1 MRSIADR
8 IMNQVRVRGRGKW
21 VFTPKDFLDLGSRA
35 AIDQALSRLVVDG
48 KLRRIGRG
56 LYDFPRQS
64 KILRGAAPA
73 NLDAT
78 VQAISRRD
86 QIRVMPNG
94 IVFANDLGLTNAVP
108 ARPSYI
114 SSGRTKTV
122 LVGNRKVYL
131 QHVSQKVIDW
141 ADRPGGQ
148 FVAAVLWLDKAIL
161 LRGRDANASAPDMI
175 DLMRL
180 KLADDVKQDLLQ
192 DLDLLPG
199 WMALIAKKVCNDP
212 DFAV

>member
-1 MRSIADR
+1 MS
-8 IMNQVRVRGRGKW
+8 QVRVRGRGKW

-35 AIDQALSRLVVDG
+35 AIDRALSRLVLAG

-64 KILRGAAPA
+64 KILQGAAPA
-73 NLDAT
+73 SLDAT

-94 IVFANDLGLTNAVP
+94 IMFANDLGLTNAVP
-108 ARPSYI
+108 AKPSYI
-114 SSGRTKTV
+114 SSGRNKTV

-131 QHVSQKVIDW
+131 QHVSQKVIAW

-148 FVAAVLWLDKAIL
+148 FVAAILWLDKAI
-161 LRGRDANASAPDMI
+161 ASAPDMI
-175 DLMRL
+175 DLMRV

>member
-1 MRSIADR
+1 MLNHVYS
-8 IMNQVRVRGRGKW
+8 GK
-21 VFTPKDFLDLGSRA
+21 VIPLSLTFTPKDFLDLGSRA
-35 AIDQALSRLVVDG
+35 AIDRALSRLVLAG

-64 KILRGAAPA
+64 KILQGAAPA
-73 NLDAT
+73 SLDAT

-108 ARPSYI
+108 AKPSYI
-114 SSGRTKTV
+114 SSGRTKAV

-131 QHVSQKVIDW
+131 QHVSQKVIAW

-148 FVAAVLWLDKAIL
+148 FVAAVLWLDKAI
-161 LRGRDANASAPDMI
+161 ASAPDMI
-175 DLMRL
+175 DLMRV

-199 WMALIAKKVCNDP
+199 WMASIAKKVCNDP

>member
-1 MRSIADR
+1 MKSIADR
-8 IMNQVRVRGRGKW
+8 IMDQVRVRGRGKW

-35 AIDQALSRLVVDG
+35 AIDRALSRLVVDG

-131 QHVSQKVIDW
+131 QHVSQKVIAW

-148 FVAAVLWLDKAIL
+148 FVAAVLWLDKAI
-161 LRGRDANASAPDMI
+161 ASAPDMI

-192 DLDLLPG
+192 DLDLLPS
-199 WMALIAKKVCNDP
+199 WMAPIAKKVCNDP
-212 DFAV
+212 DFAL

>member
-1 MRSIADR
+1 MKSIADR
-8 IMNQVRVRGRGKW
+8 IMSQVRVRGRGKW

-35 AIDQALSRLVVDG
+35 AIDRALSRLVLAG

-64 KILRGAAPA
+64 KILQGAAPA
-73 NLDAT
+73 SLDAT

-108 ARPSYI
+108 AKPSYI

-131 QHVSQKVIDW
+131 QHVSQKVIAW

-148 FVAAVLWLDKAIL
+148 FVAAVLWLDKAI
-161 LRGRDANASAPDMI
+161 ASAPDMI
-175 DLMRL
+175 DLMRV

-199 WMALIAKKVCNDP
+199 WMASIAKKVCNDP
-212 DFAV
+212 AFAV

>member
-1 MRSIADR
+1 MKSIADR
-8 IMNQVRVRGRGKW
+8 IMSQVRVRGRGKW

-35 AIDQALSRLVVDG
+35 TIDRALSRLVVEG

-64 KILRGAAPA
+64 KILQGAAPA
-73 NLDAT
+73 SLDAT

-108 ARPSYI
+108 AKASYI
-114 SSGRTKTV
+114 SSGRTKTM
-122 LVGNRKVYL
+122 LVGNRKIYL
-131 QHVSQKVIDW
+131 QHVSQKVIAW

-148 FVAAVLWLDKAIL
+148 FVAAVLWLDKAI
-161 LRGRDANASAPDMI
+161 ASAPDMI
-175 DLMRL
+175 DLMRV
-180 KLADDVKQDLLQ
+180 KLADEVKQDLLQ

-199 WMALIAKKVCNDP
+199 WMAAIAKKVCNDP
-212 DFAV
+212 DFAL

>member
-1 MRSIADR
+1 VKSIADR
-8 IMNQVRVRGRGKW
+8 IMSQVRVRGRGKW

-35 AIDQALSRLVVDG
+35 AIDRALSRLVLAG

-64 KILRGAAPA
+64 KILQGAAPA
-73 NLDAT
+73 SLDAT
-78 VQAISRRD
+78 VLAISRRD

-108 ARPSYI
+108 AKPSYI

-131 QHVSQKVIDW
+131 QHVSQKVIAW

-148 FVAAVLWLDKAIL
+148 FVAAVLWLDKAI
-161 LRGRDANASAPDMI
+161 ASAPDMI
-175 DLMRL
+175 DLMRV

-199 WMALIAKKVCNDP
+199 WMASIAKKVCNDP
-212 DFAV
+212 AFAV

>member
-1 MRSIADR
+1 
-8 IMNQVRVRGRGKW
+8 MNQVRVRGRGKW
-21 VFTPKDFLDLGSRA
+21 VFTPKDFLGLGRRA
-35 AIDQALSRLVVDG
+35 AIDQALSRLVLRG

-64 KILRGAAPA
+64 KILKGAAPA
-73 NLDAT
+73 SLDAT

-86 QIRVMPNG
+86 RIRVMPNG
-94 IVFANDLGLTNAVP
+94 IAFANALGLTNAVP

-114 SSGRTKTV
+114 SSGRTKIV

-131 QHVSQKVIDW
+131 KHVSQKVIAW

-148 FVAAVLWLDKAIL
+148 FVAAVVWLDKAI
-161 LRGRDANASAPDMI
+161 ASAPDTI
-175 DLMRL
+175 ALMRV

-199 WMALIAKKVCNDP
+199 WMASIARKICNDP
-212 DFAV
+212 DVSL

>member
-1 MRSIADR
+1 MKSIADR
-8 IMNQVRVRGRGKW
+8 IMSQVRVRGRGKW

-35 AIDQALSRLVVDG
+35 AIDRALSRLVLAG

-64 KILRGAAPA
+64 KILQGAAPA
-73 NLDAT
+73 SLDAT

-108 ARPSYI
+108 AKPSYI

-131 QHVSQKVIDW
+131 QHVSQKVIAW

-148 FVAAVLWLDKAIL
+148 FVAAVLWLDKAI
-161 LRGRDANASAPDMI
+161 ASAPDMI
-175 DLMRL
+175 DLMRV

-199 WMALIAKKVCNDP
+199 WMASIAKKICHDL

>member
-1 MRSIADR
+1 MS
-8 IMNQVRVRGRGKW
+8 QVRVRGRGKW

-35 AIDQALSRLVVDG
+35 AIDRALSRLVLAG

-64 KILRGAAPA
+64 KILQGEAPA
-73 NLDAT
+73 SLDAT

-108 ARPSYI
+108 AKPSYI

-131 QHVSQKVIDW
+131 QHVSQKVIAW
-141 ADRPGGQ
+141 TDRPGGQ
-148 FVAAVLWLDKAIL
+148 FVAAVLWLDKAI
-161 LRGRDANASAPDMI
+161 ASAPDMI
-175 DLMRL
+175 DLMRV

-199 WMALIAKKVCNDP
+199 WMASIAKKVCDDP

>member
-1 MRSIADR
+1 MKSTVDQ
-8 IMNQVRVRGRGKW
+8 IMNKVRVRGRGKW
-21 VFTPKDFLDLGSRA
+21 VFTPKDFLGLGSSRA
-35 AIDQALSRLVVDG
+35 AVDRALSRLVKSG

-64 KILRGAAPA
+64 GILNGSAPA
-73 NLDAT
+73 SMDAT

-86 QIRVMPNG
+86 RIRVMPNG

-122 LVGNRKVYL
+122 KVGNRKVYL
-131 QHVSQKVIDW
+131 KHVGQKVIAW
-141 ADRPGGQ
+141 ADRPGGK
-148 FVAAVLWLDKAIL
+148 FVAAVLWLDQAI
-161 LRGRDANASAPDMI
+161 ASAPDMI
-175 DLMRL
+175 DLMRTS
-180 KLADDVKQDLLQ
+180 LAIEVKQDLIQ
-192 DLDLLPG
+192 NLDLLPD
-199 WMALIAKKVCNDP
+199 WMVSIARKVCNDP

>member
-1 MRSIADR
+1 MKSIADR
-8 IMNQVRVRGRGKW
+8 IMSQVRVRGRGKW
-21 VFTPKDFLDLGSRA
+21 VFTPKDFLGLGRRA
-35 AIDQALSRLVVDG
+35 AIDRALSRLVLSG

-64 KILRGAAPA
+64 KILKGAAPA

-94 IVFANDLGLTNAVP
+94 IVFANNLGLTNAVP

-114 SSGRTKTV
+114 SSGRTKTL
-122 LVGNRKVYL
+122 LVSNRKVYL
-131 QHVSQKVIDW
+131 KHVSQKVIAW

-148 FVAAVLWLDKAIL
+148 FVAAVLWLDKAI
-161 LRGRDANASAPDMI
+161 ASAPDTI
-175 DLMRL
+175 ALMRV

-199 WMALIAKKVCNDP
+199 WMASIAKKVCNDP

>member
-1 MRSIADR
+1 VKSIADR
-8 IMNQVRVRGRGKW
+8 IMSQVRVRGRGKW

-35 AIDQALSRLVVDG
+35 AIDQALSRLVLAG

-64 KILRGAAPA
+64 KILQGAAPA
-73 NLDAT
+73 SLDAT
-78 VQAISRRD
+78 VLAISRRD
-86 QIRVMPNG
+86 QIRLMPNG

-108 ARPSYI
+108 AKPSYI

-131 QHVSQKVIDW
+131 QHVSQKVIAW

-148 FVAAVLWLDKAIL
+148 FVAAVLWLDKAI
-161 LRGRDANASAPDMI
+161 ASAPDMI
-175 DLMRL
+175 NLMRV

-199 WMALIAKKVCNDP
+199 WMASIAKKVCNDP

>member
-1 MRSIADR
+1 VKSIADR
-8 IMNQVRVRGRGKW
+8 IMSQVRVRGRGKW

-35 AIDQALSRLVVDG
+35 AIDRALSRLVLAG

-64 KILRGAAPA
+64 KILQGAAPA
-73 NLDAT
+73 SLDAT

-108 ARPSYI
+108 AKPSYI

-131 QHVSQKVIDW
+131 QHVSQKVIAW

-148 FVAAVLWLDKAIL
+148 FVAAVLWLDKAI
-161 LRGRDANASAPDMI
+161 ASAPDMI
-175 DLMRL
+175 DLMRV

-199 WMALIAKKVCNDP
+199 WMASIAKKVCNDP
-212 DFAV
+212 AFAV

>member
-1 MRSIADR
+1 MS
-8 IMNQVRVRGRGKW
+8 QVRVRGRGKW

-35 AIDQALSRLVVDG
+35 AIDRALSRLVLAG

-64 KILRGAAPA
+64 KILQGAAPA
-73 NLDAT
+73 SLDAT

-94 IVFANDLGLTNAVP
+94 IMFANDLGLTNAVP
-108 ARPSYI
+108 AKPSYI
-114 SSGRTKTV
+114 SSGRNKTV

-131 QHVSQKVIDW
+131 QHVSQKVIAW

-148 FVAAVLWLDKAIL
+148 FVAAVLWLDKAI
-161 LRGRDANASAPDMI
+161 ASAPDMI
-175 DLMRL
+175 DLMRV

-192 DLDLLPG
+192 DLDLLPV
-199 WMALIAKKVCNDP
+199 WMASIAKKVCNDP

>member
-1 MRSIADR
+1 VKSIADR
-8 IMNQVRVRGRGKW
+8 IMSQVRVRGRGKW

-35 AIDQALSRLVVDG
+35 AIDRALSRLVLAG

-64 KILRGAAPA
+64 KILQGAVPA
-73 NLDAT
+73 SLDAT

-108 ARPSYI
+108 AKPSYI
-114 SSGRTKTV
+114 SSGRTKIV

-131 QHVSQKVIDW
+131 QHVSQKVIAW

-148 FVAAVLWLDKAIL
+148 FVAAVL
-161 LRGRDANASAPDMI
+161 
-175 DLMRL
+175 
-180 KLADDVKQDLLQ
+180 
-192 DLDLLPG
+192 
-199 WMALIAKKVCNDP
+199 
-212 DFAV
+212 

>member
-1 MRSIADR
+1 MS
-8 IMNQVRVRGRGKW
+8 QVRVRGRGKW

-35 AIDQALSRLVVDG
+35 AIDRALSRLVLAG

-64 KILRGAAPA
+64 KILQGAAPA
-73 NLDAT
+73 SLDAT

-108 ARPSYI
+108 AKPSYI

-122 LVGNRKVYL
+122 LVDNRKVYL
-131 QHVSQKVIDW
+131 QHVSHKVIAW
-141 ADRPGGQ
+141 SDRPGGQ
-148 FVAAVLWLDKAIL
+148 FVAAVLWLDQAISS
-161 LRGRDANASAPDMI
+161 DPDMI
-175 DLMRL
+175 DLMRV

-199 WMALIAKKVCNDP
+199 WMASIAKKVCNDP
-212 DFAV
+212 DFAL

>member
-1 MRSIADR
+1 
-8 IMNQVRVRGRGKW
+8 MNQVRVRGRGKW
-21 VFTPKDFLDLGSRA
+21 VFTPKDFLGLGRRA
-35 AIDQALSRLVVDG
+35 AIDQALSRLVLRG

-64 KILRGAAPA
+64 KILKGAAPA
-73 NLDAT
+73 SLDAT

-86 QIRVMPNG
+86 RIRVMPNG
-94 IVFANDLGLTNAVP
+94 IAFANALGLTNAVP

-114 SSGRTKTV
+114 SSGRNKIV

-131 QHVSQKVIDW
+131 KHVSQKVIAW

-148 FVAAVLWLDKAIL
+148 FVAAVVWLDKAI
-161 LRGRDANASAPDMI
+161 ASAPDTI
-175 DLMRL
+175 ALMRV

-199 WMALIAKKVCNDP
+199 WMASIARKICNDP
-212 DFAV
+212 DVAL

>member
-1 MRSIADR
+1 VKSIADR
-8 IMNQVRVRGRGKW
+8 IMSQVRVRGHGKW

-35 AIDQALSRLVVDG
+35 AIDRALSRLVLAG

-64 KILRGAAPA
+64 KILQGAAPA
-73 NLDAT
+73 SLDAT
-78 VQAISRRD
+78 VLAISRRD

-108 ARPSYI
+108 AKPSYI

-131 QHVSQKVIDW
+131 QHVSQKVIAW

-148 FVAAVLWLDKAIL
+148 FVAAVLWLDKAI
-161 LRGRDANASAPDMI
+161 ASAPDMI
-175 DLMRL
+175 DLMRV

-192 DLDLLPG
+192 DLNLLPV
-199 WMALIAKKVCNDP
+199 WMASIAKKVCNDH
-212 DFAV
+212 DFAL

>member
-1 MRSIADR
+1 MKSIADR
-8 IMNQVRVRGRGKW
+8 IMDQVRVRGRGKW

-35 AIDQALSRLVVDG
+35 AINRALSRLVVDG

-64 KILRGAAPA
+64 KFLHGAAPA
-73 NLDAT
+73 SLDAT
-78 VQAISRRD
+78 VQAIVRRD

-131 QHVSQKVIDW
+131 QHVSQKVIAW

-148 FVAAVLWLDKAIL
+148 FVAAVLWLDKAI
-161 LRGRDANASAPDMI
+161 ASAPDMI

>member
-1 MRSIADR
+1 VKSIADR
-8 IMNQVRVRGRGKW
+8 IVSQVRVRGRGKW
-21 VFTPKDFLDLGSRA
+21 VFTTKDFLDLGSRA
-35 AIDQALSRLVVDG
+35 AIDRALSRLVLAG

-64 KILRGAAPA
+64 KILQGAAPA
-73 NLDAT
+73 SLDAT

-108 ARPSYI
+108 AKPSYI

-131 QHVSQKVIDW
+131 QHFSQKVIAW

-148 FVAAVLWLDKAIL
+148 FVAAVLWLDKAI
-161 LRGRDANASAPDMI
+161 ASAPDMI
-175 DLMRL
+175 DLMRV

-192 DLDLLPG
+192 DLDLLPV
-199 WMALIAKKVCNDP
+199 WMASIAKKVCNDP

>member
-1 MRSIADR
+1 MKSIADR
-8 IMNQVRVRGRGKW
+8 IMSQVRVRGRGKW

-35 AIDQALSRLVVDG
+35 AIDRALSRLVLAG

-64 KILRGAAPA
+64 KILQGAAPA
-73 NLDAT
+73 SLDAT

-94 IVFANDLGLTNAVP
+94 IIFANDLGLTNAVP
-108 ARPSYI
+108 AKPSYI
-114 SSGRTKTV
+114 SSGRTKIV

-131 QHVSQKVIDW
+131 QHVSQKVIAW

-148 FVAAVLWLDKAIL
+148 FVAAVLWLDKAI
-161 LRGRDANASAPDMI
+161 ASAPDMI
-175 DLMRL
+175 DLMRV

>member
-1 MRSIADR
+1 MS
-8 IMNQVRVRGRGKW
+8 QVRVRGRGKW

-35 AIDQALSRLVVDG
+35 AIDRALSRLVLAG

-64 KILRGAAPA
+64 KILQGAAPA
-73 NLDAT
+73 SLDAT

-108 ARPSYI
+108 AKPSYI

-131 QHVSQKVIDW
+131 QHVSQKVIAW

-148 FVAAVLWLDKAIL
+148 FVAAVLWLDKAI
-161 LRGRDANASAPDMI
+161 ASAPDMI
-175 DLMRL
+175 DLMRV

-199 WMALIAKKVCNDP
+199 WMASIAKKVCNDP
-212 DFAV
+212 AFAV

>member
-1 MRSIADR
+1 MKSIADR
-8 IMNQVRVRGRGKW
+8 IMSQVRVRGRGKW

-35 AIDQALSRLVVDG
+35 AIDRALSRLVLAG

-64 KILRGAAPA
+64 KILQGAAPA
-73 NLDAT
+73 SLDAT

-108 ARPSYI
+108 AKPSYI
-114 SSGRTKTV
+114 SSGRTRTV

-131 QHVSQKVIDW
+131 QHVSQKVIAW

-148 FVAAVLWLDKAIL
+148 FVAAVLWLDKVI
-161 LRGRDANASAPDMI
+161 ASAPDMI
-175 DLMRL
+175 DLMRV

-199 WMALIAKKVCNDP
+199 WMASIAKKVCNDP